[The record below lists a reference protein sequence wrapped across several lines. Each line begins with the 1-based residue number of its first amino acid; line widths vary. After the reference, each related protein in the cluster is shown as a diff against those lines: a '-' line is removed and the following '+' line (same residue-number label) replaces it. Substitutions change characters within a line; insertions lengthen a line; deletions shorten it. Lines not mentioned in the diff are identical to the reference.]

1 MGVRGLKTYIE
12 SSNRNDLRSWPFR
25 DKQLIIDGCN
35 LYYCLYFGCNLDQMH
50 GGDYDAFEEM
60 ITRFFENLRACD
72 IEPYVVLDG
81 GADHTNKK
89 LDTLMER
96 HQDKINSAFALSVG
110 KKGKVLP
117 IHIKDV
123 FTQLLRKLRVPLVQ
137 CLEEADWEI
146 AALAKEWNCP
156 VLSDDSDFYIFN
168 LEAGLLPIA
177 HFQWEHVK
185 VDRRTNK
192 KFIQAKHFTVSKF
205 CASFNMNA
213 DLLPVFASILGN
225 DYVKLQNIK
234 NLDWEK
240 YAKPGMENTHIDG
253 LLNWLSQF
261 PRPEA
266 AVSALL
272 KLTDHKEKN
281 LVQEALHNG
290 IQEYKLISGYLAQF
304 FRSKTIPRTAYT
316 GPLQILPEQTLRLL
330 LDGEMSSLV
339 IDTLVHQR
347 VSLPPQVE
355 DFQLPCSSETS
366 RPIRQVIYGLLLL
379 GEQQTGKPIKTLPG
393 ASKPYVKEYSRLQL
407 NLNSQK
413 VEAIKTKV
421 MEGLQLETVWEVPHD
436 VQLQVLLDTLGVSS
450 EMLREIP
457 HALQL
462 QMLVTRYW
470 LVNAQPSPSKVHLW
484 GLLLGMVYGK
494 VSCTSQTQKDKL
506 LRLKNLKNG
515 QRRMHPDHETA
526 HLYSQWQSCLKWSL
540 CLNCLLCSPVPEPE
554 VARRGISLDS
564 LLVRGSS
571 TERFFKQLKDA
582 VVSLVGEDLIKTMRT
597 GLERRD
603 AEKTHRYYNGQN
615 QPIDELSSWIENR
628 MFEIDDDDDDLKENR
643 SKAKNHKTELPDISC
658 TIRTRHKA
666 KARNGNHSSKKY
678 ERVCF
683 ETLMDL

>member
-1 MGVRGLKTYIE
+1 
-12 SSNRNDLRSWPFR
+12 
-25 DKQLIIDGCN
+25 
-35 LYYCLYFGCNLDQMH
+35 MH

-494 VSCTSQTQKDKL
+494 VSCTSQTQK
-506 LRLKNLKNG
+506 
-515 QRRMHPDHETA
+515 
-526 HLYSQWQSCLKWSL
+526 
-540 CLNCLLCSPVPEPE
+540 VPEPE
-554 VARRGISLDS
+554 VARLYRGTLVHQVVGELRRGISLDS

-628 MFEIDDDDDDLKENR
+628 MFEIDDDDDLKKNR

-678 ERVCF
+678 ERQQQCQKT
-683 ETLMDL
+683 ERAEKESHQLINMDNVIIKNHYLQYKGQM